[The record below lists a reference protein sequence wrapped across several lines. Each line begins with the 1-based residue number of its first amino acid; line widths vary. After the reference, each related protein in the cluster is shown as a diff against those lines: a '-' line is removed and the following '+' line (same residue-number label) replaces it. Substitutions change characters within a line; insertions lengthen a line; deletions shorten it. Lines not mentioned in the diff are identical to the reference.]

1 MCAKARAAPTAC
13 KGAAVA
19 ATSLAARSA
28 NAVRRAWRSIASWW
42 RGPSHLS
49 SAQLAGNVVGLVG
62 GVLATGTAGAVSLP
76 EDRADALLHLYDGG
90 GVTASGPALLIRK
103 SMADRVSLSAS
114 YYVDMVSNAS
124 IDVVTT
130 ASPFN
135 ERRNEIGLGLDY
147 AYRDSLL
154 TLSTT
159 RSKEPDYVADS
170 VSMDVS
176 QEVFGGMTTVNLGFT
191 RGSDDVGKVGEGFFD
206 TATHWRYRLGVTQIL
221 TPRWLMSANLEA
233 VSDDGYLGSPYRSA
247 LVFGAAVP
255 ERNPRTRSSR
265 AIKFGAIGE
274 ILPRTAVRGEYRYFW
289 DNWDIKAHT
298 FEAGLSRYVGE
309 SFLIDGYLRH
319 YSQSHALFYSDNATT
334 ETIYVSRNR
343 QLSTFNSLGLG
354 AKVSYVY
361 AQVPGKYEIKANLG
375 YELAQ
380 FKFKDFTDVRTGKL
394 YEYNANILQL
404 FLTATF

>member
-1 MCAKARAAPTAC
+1 MRVAPTAC
-13 KGAAVA
+13 KGAGVA
-19 ATSLAARSA
+19 ATSPIWRTAQAARRVWA
-28 NAVRRAWRSIASWW
+28 ALVARWRQ
-42 RGPSHLS
+42 PST
-49 SAQLAGNVVGLVG
+49 AQVAGLVG
-62 GVLATGTAGAVSLP
+62 GMLASGSAGAAAPP
-76 EDRADALLHLYDGG
+76 EDRADALFHLYDGG
-90 GVTASGPALLIRK
+90 GVKASGPALLVRK
-103 SMADRVSLSAS
+103 SMADRVSLSAT

-130 ASPFN
+130 ASPFE
-135 ERRNEIGLGLDY
+135 ERRTEFGVGLEY
-147 AYRDSLL
+147 TYRDSLL
-154 TLSTT
+154 TVAAT
-159 RSKEPDYVADS
+159 RSKEPDYIADGI
-170 VSMDVS
+170 SMDVS

-206 TATHWRYRLGVTQIL
+206 SARHWRYRLGVTQVL

-233 VSDDGYLGSPYRSA
+233 VSDDGYLGSPYRVA
-247 LVFGAAVP
+247 RVFGAAVP

-274 ILPRTAVRGEYRYFW
+274 VLPRTAVRGEYRYFW

-298 FEAGLSRYVGE
+298 VEVGLSRYVGE

-343 QLSTFNSLGLG
+343 QLSTFSNLGLG
-354 AKVSYVY
+354 AKVSYLY
-361 AQVPGKYEIKANLG
+361 ARVPGKYEIKANLG
-375 YELAQ
+375 YEFAQ
-380 FKFKDFTDVRTGKL
+380 FKFKDFTDIRTGQL

>member
-1 MCAKARAAPTAC
+1 
-13 KGAAVA
+13 VA
-19 ATSLAARSA
+19 ATSPIARTALAAR
-28 NAVRRAWRSIASWW
+28 RAWNVLVARW
-42 RGPSHLS
+42 RKPSPLS
-49 SAQLAGNVVGLVG
+49 PARLAGNVAGLVG
-62 GVLATGTAGAVSLP
+62 GMLATGPAGAAALP
-76 EDRADALLHLYDGG
+76 EDRADALFHLYDGG
-90 GVTASGPALLIRK
+90 GVKASGPALLVRK
-103 SMADRVSLSAS
+103 SLADRVSLSAT

-130 ASPFN
+130 ASPFK
-135 ERRNEIGLGLDY
+135 ERRTEFGVGLEY
-147 AYRDSLL
+147 TYRDSLL
-154 TLSTT
+154 TIAAT
-159 RSKEPDYVADS
+159 RSKEPDYIADG
-170 VSMDVS
+170 VSMDLS

-191 RGSDDVGKVGEGFFD
+191 RGSDEVGKVGEGFFD
-206 TATHWRYRLGVTQIL
+206 SATHWRYRLGVTQVL

-274 ILPRTAVRGEYRYFW
+274 VLPRTAVRGEYRYFW

-298 FEAGLSRYVGE
+298 VELGLSRYVGE
-309 SFLIDGYLRH
+309 SFLIDGYVRS
-319 YSQSHALFYSDNATT
+319 YAQSHALFYSDNATS

-361 AQVPGKYEIKANLG
+361 VRVPGQYEVKAHLG
-375 YELAQ
+375 YELVQ
-380 FKFKDFTDVRTGKL
+380 FKFKDFTDVRTGQL
-394 YEYNANILQL
+394 YEYKANVLQL

>member
-1 MCAKARAAPTAC
+1 VNVARR
-13 KGAAVA
+13 VW
-19 ATSLAARSA
+19 
-28 NAVRRAWRSIASWW
+28 NAIASCWCK
-42 RGPSHLS
+42 PSHLS
-49 SAQLAGNVVGLVG
+49 STQLAGNVAGLVS
-62 GVLATGTAGAVSLP
+62 GVLATSPAGAVALP
-76 EDRADALLHLYDGG
+76 EDRADALYHLYDGG
-90 GVTASGPALLIRK
+90 GVKASGPALLVRK

-130 ASPFN
+130 ASPFD
-135 ERRNEIGLGLDY
+135 ERRTEYGLGLEY

-154 TLSTT
+154 TVAITS
-159 RSKEPDYVADS
+159 SKEPDYVADS

-176 QEVFGGMTTVNLGFT
+176 QEVFGGMTSVNLGFT

-206 TATHWRYRLGVTQIL
+206 SAKHWRYRLGVTQIL

-233 VSDDGYLGSPYRSA
+233 VSDDGYLGNPYRA
-247 LVFGAAVP
+247 AIVFGAAVP

-265 AIKFGAIGE
+265 AIKLGAIGE
-274 ILPRTAVRGEYRYFW
+274 VLPRTAVRGEYRYFW
-289 DNWDIKAHT
+289 DNWDIRAHT
-298 FEAGLSRYVGE
+298 VEFGVSRYVGE
-309 SFLIDGYLRH
+309 SFLIDGYIRH
-319 YSQSHALFYSDNATT
+319 HSQSHALFYSDNATT

-343 QLSTFNSLGLG
+343 QLSTFNNLGLG

-375 YELAQ
+375 YEFAQ
-380 FKFKDFTDVRTGKL
+380 FKFNDFTDIRTGKL